1 MLLQMVLFH
10 SFMWLSSIHC
20 IYGPYLLYPF
30 ICQWTFRLFP
40 YLQLSSVAQSCPTLE
55 HHEDTMNF
63 SMPGFPVIANTQSLL
78 KLMFTELVMPSNCFI
93 LCRPLLFV
101 PSNFT
106 TIRVFFSESGLHTR
120 WPKYWS
126 FSFSISPSN
135 EYLGQISF

>member
-78 KLMFTELVMPSNCFI
+78 KLMFTELVMPSNHLIFCHS
-93 LCRPLLFV
+93 LLLLPSSL
-101 PSNFT
+101 PSN
-106 TIRVFFSESGLHTR
+106 RVFSKESVLRIR
-120 WPKYWS
+120 WPKHWS
-126 FSFSISPSN
+126 FSFSISPSMN
-135 EYLGQISF
+135 I